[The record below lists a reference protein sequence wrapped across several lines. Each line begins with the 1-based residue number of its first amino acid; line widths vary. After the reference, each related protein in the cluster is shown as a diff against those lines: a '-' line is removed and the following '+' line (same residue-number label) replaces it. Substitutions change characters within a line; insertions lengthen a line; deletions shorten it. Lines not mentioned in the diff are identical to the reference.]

1 LRNGSSIDDG
11 QHHCCLPADYHLI
24 GYINDVKNATS
35 DQKKVAI
42 EASNLSN
49 LLINLRFRVDEARP
63 DDPWLNQVK
72 LLGTENGPLD
82 QFKHIL
88 EKIVGQIPS
97 SKMRDRVKTALTWK
111 FTKSEIEDALQRM
124 ERLKSLIH
132 CALTN
137 DLL

>member
-1 LRNGSSIDDG
+1 MDPLSMTASIIAAL
-11 QHHCCLPADYHLI
+11 QLTTTLI
-24 GYINDVKNATS
+24 SYITDVKNATS

-42 EASNLSN
+42 EASNLSS

-63 DDPWLNQVK
+63 DDPWFNQVK

-88 EKIVGQIPS
+88 EKIVEQIS
-97 SKMRDRVKTALTWK
+97 SSRTRDRVKSALTWK
-111 FTKSEIEDALQRM
+111 FAKSEVEDALKRM
-124 ERLKSLIH
+124 ELLKSLIS